1 MSTHGGAQLGDAA
14 PQATMPP
21 SGPSSEP
28 RQPARQRLR
37 RDLARRWLGGV
48 CAGIARRYGV
58 DVWLVRLAFVV
69 AAAAGGLGLV
79 LYPLGWLV
87 IPAGD
92 VPSGVR
98 RRLPT
103 GRAAV
108 EVALGTGLLLL
119 SVLLTFRALGLWFSD
134 AIVWPLV
141 LVASGG
147 ALIWRGSLGDARSE
161 AGSGET
167 AVARAVAPPSG
178 GPAVATAP
186 ATPPPPAVPG
196 RLGSALEQLRGA
208 LQGLGVETA
217 DRRPTAASISRVG
230 VGVALVIAAA
240 FAFLQAT
247 GALSAARDVILSVLA
262 VVVVLGVIFA
272 PWIVRLVRSLTT
284 ERAQRIRSQERA
296 EMAAHLHDS
305 VLQTLAM
312 VQRRAGEPHEV
323 AAIARRQERELR
335 AWLAGRPAPGQ
346 VARLAPALEA
356 AAAEVEERHGVPVEV
371 VAVGDRDLDAAAE
384 AVLGAAREAM
394 TNAAKFGGG
403 STVDVYAECADDRLQ
418 VFVRDR
424 GPGFDPGA
432 IPADRRG
439 VRESIVGRMERHG
452 GRATITS
459 APGAGTEVE
468 LLLENAG

>member
-1 MSTHGGAQLGDAA
+1 MTTRGGAHAPEAARRLA
-14 PQATMPP
+14 PQ
-21 SGPSSEP
+21 
-28 RQPARQRLR
+28 RQHLR
-37 RDLARRWLGGV
+37 RDLSRRWLGGV
-48 CAGIARRYGV
+48 CAGIARRYGI
-58 DVWLVRLAFVV
+58 DPWLVRLAFVV
-69 AAAAGGLGLV
+69 ATTAGGIGLAI
-79 LYPLGWLV
+79 YALGWLV

-98 RRLPT
+98 RRLPS

-119 SVLLTFRALGLWFSD
+119 SILLVFRALGLLFSD

-141 LVASGG
+141 LVASGA
-147 ALIWRGSLGDARSE
+147 ALIWRGSLSGSRSE
-161 AGSGET
+161 ASGEAST
-167 AVARAVAPPSG
+167 PNVGPVVRAPARS
-178 GPAVATAP
+178 TAP
-186 ATPPPPAVPG
+186 AAAAPHPMPE
-196 RLGSALEQLRGA
+196 RLGAASAELRGA
-208 LQGLGVETA
+208 LGGLVARTA
-217 DRRPTAASISRVG
+217 DGRPTVGSILRVAL
-230 VGVALVIAAA
+230 GVALVIAAA

-247 GALSAARDVILSVLA
+247 DALSAARDVILSVLA

-272 PWIVRLVRSLTT
+272 PWILRLVRSLTS
-284 ERAQRIRSQERA
+284 ERAERIRSQERA
-296 EMAAHLHDS
+296 EVAAHLHDS

-356 AAAEVEERHGVPVEV
+356 VAAEVEERHGVPVEV
-371 VAVGDRDLDAAAE
+371 VAVGDRDLDPATE
-384 AVLGAAREAM
+384 AVVGAAREAM

-403 STVDVYAECADDRLQ
+403 STVDVYAEYTDRRLQ

-424 GPGFDPGA
+424 GPGFDPAA

-459 APGAGTEVE
+459 ALGAGTEVE
-468 LLLENAG
+468 LLLEEAG